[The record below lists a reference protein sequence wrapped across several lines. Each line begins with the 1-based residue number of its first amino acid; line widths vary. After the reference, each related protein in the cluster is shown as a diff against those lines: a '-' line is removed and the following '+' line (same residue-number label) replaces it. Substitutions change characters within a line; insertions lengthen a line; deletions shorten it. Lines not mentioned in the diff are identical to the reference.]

1 MINDEQDIRAIAKI
15 RQGNP
20 DAYADIVERYKN
32 LIYNLVSKITGNL
45 FEAEDIAQD
54 VFIHIYKN
62 LNHYDETK
70 RFFPWMY
77 TVALNVIRNHHYKK
91 TPLVLSSE
99 QKGLADKWL
108 KHSDTPEKTV
118 AIAQQQR
125 ILARCILDI
134 PIKQREAIVLRYY
147 QGMSFEEIA
156 EIQSC
161 SVSAAK
167 MRVYRCLELLKR
179 LMKDS

>member
-1 MINDEQDIRAIAKI
+1 MNSDEKDIRAIEKI
-15 RQGNP
+15 RQGDR
-20 DAYADIVERYKN
+20 DAYSDIVKKYKG
-32 LIYNLVSKITGNL
+32 LIYNLVIKITGNL
-45 FEAEDIAQD
+45 FEAEDITQD
-54 VFIHIYKN
+54 VFIQIYKN
-62 LNHYDETK
+62 LNRYDETK

-77 TVALNVIRNHHYKK
+77 TVALNVIRNKQSKK
-91 TPLVLSSE
+91 TPLILSSE
-99 QKGLADKWL
+99 QEALADGWL

-118 AIAQQQR
+118 AVAQQQM
-125 ILARCILDI
+125 ILARCILDL

-147 QGMSFEEIA
+147 QGLAFEEIA

-167 MRVYRCLELLKR
+167 MRVYRCLEQLKH